1 MRHLTLATAAALL
14 ALAGLSAPAHAQK
27 EPVRTPDSID
37 SAQGDPTP
45 ADTNKL
51 VTGTF
56 GGMLAPNSGFCAV
69 MTRSPD
75 DPEIALAN
83 AATLGLSATV
93 RTRLETARTRVRDAH
108 AQARR
113 QLHAA
118 DQALGT
124 AASSTATRVDETTVR
139 NAVRGVADAHAE
151 VIVAKL
157 EARTETRSALTA
169 EQRNRLATLATSRSA
184 DYDAR
189 GAYHMGRD
197 SMMSAR
203 HDSSGMRADR
213 GDMMMGVVLAH
224 CAGMSDEQGRS
235 GHRR

>member
-1 MRHLTLATAAALL
+1 MLGAASLIFALAAL
-14 ALAGLSAPAHAQK
+14 AAPAQAQK
-27 EPVRTPDSID
+27 EPLHTPDSID
-37 SAQGDPTP
+37 TAQVDTSP
-45 ADTNKL
+45 ADTSKL
-51 VTGTF
+51 ETRSF

-75 DPEIALAN
+75 DPEAALAN

-93 RTRLETARTRVRDAH
+93 RSRLETARTRVRDAY

-118 DQALGT
+118 DQSLGT
-124 AASSTATRVDETTVR
+124 AASSTATRIDETTVR

-157 EARTETRSALTA
+157 EARAETRAALTA
-169 EQRNRLATLATSRSA
+169 EQRNRLATLAASRTA
-184 DYDAR
+184 DHDAR

-197 SMMSAR
+197 SMMSVR
-203 HDSSGMRADR
+203 GDSSSMRADR

-224 CAGMSDEQGRS
+224 CAGRSDEQGRS